1 MARAYLYVV
10 DRDFGFAPNPFHS
23 FCTLATC
30 KPGIRRSAQIGDW
43 VIGIGGSRLN
53 ATGRCIFAIR
63 VEECLTFDDY
73 WSDSRFLAK
82 RPIRNGS
89 RRMMVGDNIYHR
101 LRVDASWQQED
112 SHHSLPDG
120 APNPYNLAN
129 DTQTNRV
136 LVSRHF
142 LYFGAEAPTV
152 PAEIFAEMD
161 YRNGRNYRVFVDSEA
176 SPLLNWLNGTYG
188 RHFGLVLGDPFDF
201 DHSSKRYSG
210 ENNHIT

>member
-1 MARAYLYVV
+1 MRTYMYVV
-10 DRDFGFAPNPFHS
+10 DRDFGFAPNPFHG

-30 KPGIRRSAQIGDW
+30 KPVIRRGAQIGDW
-43 VIGIGGSRLN
+43 VIGMGGSRLK
-53 ATGRCIFAIR
+53 ARDRCIFTIR

-89 RRMMVGDNIYHR
+89 SKMMVGDNIYHR
-101 LRVDASWQQED
+101 LASNSPWLQED

-120 APNPYNLAN
+120 RPNPYNVEK

-142 LYFGAEAPTV
+142 LYFGAAAPTV
-152 PAEIFAEMD
+152 PSGILAEMG
-161 YRNGRNYRVFVDSEA
+161 YSNGRSHRVYSDSAA
-176 SPLLNWLNGTYG
+176 SPVLDWLNNVYG
-188 RHFGLVLGDPFDF
+188 RQFGLVLGDPFDF
-201 DHSSKRYSG
+201 DLSSKRYSG
-210 ENNHIT
+210 EDNHIT